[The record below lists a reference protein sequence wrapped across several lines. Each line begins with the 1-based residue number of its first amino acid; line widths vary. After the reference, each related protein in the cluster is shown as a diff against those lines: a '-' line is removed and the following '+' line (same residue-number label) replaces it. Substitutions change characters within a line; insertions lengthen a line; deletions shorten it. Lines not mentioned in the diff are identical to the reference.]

1 MPSLPISER
10 LADRLHQPLDQQ
22 GEGGLSNMRAI
33 GARWARDTRAI
44 CDAIAELE
52 ALVRGEAVSEVVE

>member
-1 MPSLPISER
+1 MPNLTISQR
-10 LADRLHQPLDQQ
+10 LADRIHEPLDQQ

-44 CDAIAELE
+44 CDAITELE
-52 ALVRGEAVSEVVE
+52 ALIRGEAVEEVGE